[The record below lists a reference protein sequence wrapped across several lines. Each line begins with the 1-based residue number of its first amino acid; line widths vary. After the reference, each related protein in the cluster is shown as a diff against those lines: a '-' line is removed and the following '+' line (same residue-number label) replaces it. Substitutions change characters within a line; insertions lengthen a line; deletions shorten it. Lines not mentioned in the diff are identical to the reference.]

1 MSAVAGV
8 PTRAVAGEGVQL
20 VPTVPP
26 QDFAVAD
33 GGCSVVA
40 GVLTAPS
47 VVAGVL
53 TVPSVV
59 AGVLTVPPK
68 IAQELPVD

>member
-26 QDFAVAD
+26 QDFAVA
-33 GGCSVVA
+33 
-40 GVLTAPS
+40 
-47 VVAGVL
+47 
-53 TVPSVV
+53 
-59 AGVLTVPPK
+59 GVLTVPPK